1 MKKRT
6 TAQDVADLAGVSRT
20 TVSFVLN
27 NVSGMRIGED
37 TRHRVS
43 EAARQLDYHP
53 DAIARRMVKGRTSI
67 IGFVLRQTPDQVY
80 SDWFLPQVL
89 IGLSKAA
96 SSQGYHVLIEPAP
109 PDVDPGAYIRLIRER
124 HVDGI
129 VLSGPRFDDQDL
141 LHKHAR
147 HGPVVLMGQLPDAG
161 LPFVDVDNVGG
172 AASATR
178 HLIDLGHRRIAFI
191 SNASKA
197 YTASAERLA
206 GYRQALESASIPF
219 DESLV
224 RYGDFTPAS
233 GEKAMAELL
242 QLTPLPSAVFVASDT
257 VAIGALKVLRNA
269 ALSVPRDIALV
280 GFDDTPLSEFI
291 EPALT
296 TIRLPAF
303 GLGWGAAELLI
314 RLINHDVIRQPA
326 VLLDTELVVRQSSGA
341 QREAQAESTPG
352 INTRL

>member
-6 TAQDVADLAGVSRT
+6 TAQDVANLAGVSRT

-27 NVSGMRIGED
+27 NVPGMRISGD
-37 TRHRVS
+37 TRRRVDD
-43 EAARQLDYHP
+43 AARQLDYHP

-67 IGFVLRQTPDQVY
+67 IGFVLRQTPDQAY
-80 SDWFLPQVL
+80 SDQFLPQVL

-96 SSQGYHVLIEPAP
+96 SSLGYHVLIEPAP
-109 PDVDPGAYIRLIRER
+109 PNVDPGAYVRLIRER

-141 LHKHAR
+141 LHTHAR
-147 HGPVVLMGQLPDAG
+147 HEPVVLMGQLPHAG

-172 AASATR
+172 AALATR

-191 SNASKA
+191 SNANLA

-206 GYRQALESASIPF
+206 GYRQALESANIPF

-233 GEKAMAELL
+233 GERAMADLL
-242 QLTPLPSAVFVASDT
+242 QLTSLPSAVFVASDT
-257 VAIGALKVLRNA
+257 VAVGALKVIRNS
-269 ALSVPRDIALV
+269 ALSVPHDIALV
-280 GFDDTPLSEFI
+280 GFDDIPLSEFI

-296 TIRLPAF
+296 TVRLPAY

-314 RLINHDVIRQPA
+314 RLINHDVIRQPE
-326 VLLDTELVVRQSSGA
+326 VLLETELVVRQSCGA
-341 QREAQAESTPG
+341 RRAARAESAPG
-352 INTRL
+352 IATRP